1 MQTHPIPDFDALAWR
16 IKQWGRELGFQQVG
30 IAGVDLPEDER
41 RLAEWLEA
49 GRHGE
54 MDYMQRHGTRRSRPP
69 ELVPGTLRVISA
81 RMDYW
86 PGDAGS
92 AKALLG
98 KTERAYLARYAL
110 GRDYHKVLRV
120 RLQRL
125 AERIQE
131 ETGPFG
137 YRAFT
142 DSGPVLEKPLARDAG
157 LGWIGKHTNLI
168 NKDAGSWF
176 FLGELY
182 TDLPLPRDEP
192 ATDHCGSCRAC
203 MEVCP
208 TAAIV
213 APYELDAR
221 RCIAYLTIEYKGSIP
236 EEFRAPMGN
245 RVFGCDDCQLFCPW
259 NKFAGV
265 AAERDF
271 APREGLDGPKLAELF
286 AWSEAEFLKRTE
298 GSALRRVGY
307 ECWLRN
313 VAVGLGNAPGC
324 AEVIQALEARASH
337 PSELVREHV
346 RWALSQHAA
355 RNSPTKHA
363 YDAGRDP

>member
-1 MQTHPIPDFDALAWR
+1 MSATPDFHALAAR
-16 IKQWGRELGFQQVG
+16 IKLWGQELGFQQLG
-30 IAGVDLPEDER
+30 IAGVELPEDER
-41 RLAEWLEA
+41 RLLEWLEA

-54 MDYMQRHGTRRSRPP
+54 MDYMQRHGTRRSRPD
-69 ELVPGTLRVISA
+69 ELVPGTLRVISV

-86 PGDAGS
+86 PGDAQ
-92 AKALLG
+92 ATKQLL
-98 KTERAYLARYAL
+98 ERRDQAYIARYAL
-110 GRDYHKVLRV
+110 GRDYHKVLRG
-120 RLQRL
+120 RLQKL
-125 AERIQE
+125 ADRIQQ

-142 DSGPVLEKPLARDAG
+142 DSAPVLEKPLARDAG
-157 LGWIGKHTNLI
+157 LGWVGKHTNLI

-182 TDLPLPRDEP
+182 TDLPLPVDTP
-192 ATDHCGSCRAC
+192 AEDHCGSCNAC
-203 MEVCP
+203 MDVCP

-213 APYELDAR
+213 APYQLDAR

-236 EEFRAPMGN
+236 EEFRGPMGN

-265 AAERDF
+265 AAEKDF
-271 APREGLDGPKLAELF
+271 APRQGLDGPKLAELF
-286 AWSEAEFLKRTE
+286 AWSEEEFLRRTE

-313 VAVGLGNAPGC
+313 IAIGLGNAT
-324 AEVIQALEARASH
+324 ASDAVVSALEARAAH

-346 RWALSQHAA
+346 TWALEQHKTA
-355 RNSPTKHA
+355 RFRNT
-363 YDAGRDP
+363 